1 MKVFVGDK
9 VLVTSG
15 RDKGMTGE
23 ISKIFPKEQKVIV
36 PGANMYSKHVKP
48 RKGQAGEIRKV
59 ERPLPMSK
67 IAVLNDKGKQDRI
80 GFEITKDGQKTRI
93 FKKSGAVAPK
103 PKSVKKKS

>member
-23 ISKIFPKEQKVIV
+23 ISKIFPKEQKVVV
-36 PGANMYSKHVKP
+36 PGANMYSRHVKP
-48 RKGQAGEIRKV
+48 RDGQPGEIRKV

-67 IAVLNDKGKQDRI
+67 IAVLNEKGKQDRI
-80 GFEITKDGQKTRI
+80 GFEIKGGTKTRI
-93 FKKSGAVAPK
+93 FKKSGAIAPVAK
-103 PKSVKKKS
+103 VAKKK